1 MSLSLRDK
9 IFLLALYDLP
19 VNVLFSQP
27 SLVDGYV
34 VTPCAESGSPI
45 ATRDG
50 EHIPEVCDRP
60 SYLKFDR
67 FPLACLAVSL
77 RQGGFRTI
85 HHGDRLSLVV
95 NNTPTLRY
103 ILPADAEAG
112 FWIPRRL
119 SDRKRFN
126 SERMVRSR
134 RHITMRPPAWHGD
147 ERPHGARG
155 VRVRSNFPSPGY
167 IRHLVSDLAYD
178 GEAAMATLPRA
189 HNPWV
194 HPPADRRK
202 SACNDLMGLDKSG
215 RQYNHAELRQPA
227 HPYRPDSPSRRTKTG
242 GGLTKEQVQKGLQKM
257 RTEGNRKA
265 ALIEIVYR
273 RRSTLRVSEEFNLP
287 AETLYVYASRLRG
300 HIRGMDAGAVLH
312 VGENLS

>member
-134 RHITMRPPAWHGD
+134 RHITMRPPAWMVTNVRMAHGVFGCAAISH
-147 ERPHGARG
+147 PWLYPTSCLGPCLH
-155 VRVRSNFPSPGY
+155 
-167 IRHLVSDLAYD
+167 
-178 GEAAMATLPRA
+178 GEAAIG
-189 HNPWV
+189 
-194 HPPADRRK
+194 DI
-202 SACNDLMGLDKSG
+202 
-215 RQYNHAELRQPA
+215 
-227 HPYRPDSPSRRTKTG
+227 PSC
-242 GGLTKEQVQKGLQKM
+242 
-257 RTEGNRKA
+257 A
-265 ALIEIVYR
+265 
-273 RRSTLRVSEEFNLP
+273 
-287 AETLYVYASRLRG
+287 
-300 HIRGMDAGAVLH
+300 
-312 VGENLS
+312 